1 MKISGSYTLPVA
13 PERAYQILQDPAI
26 LAQAIPGCES
36 LETIGPDEYRMKM
49 KVLLAALSG
58 AFEGKVRIADPS
70 PPSSFRLIVEGSGR
84 IGFMKGEGLLRLSP
98 ADGDNAST
106 VISYQGDAQVGGTM
120 AAVGQRLIDG
130 TAKMMIK
137 KFFDKLAEL
146 ATSS

>member
-1 MKISGSYTLPVA
+1 MKISGSYILPLA

-36 LETIGPDEYRMKM
+36 LDKIGTDEYRMKM

-58 AFEGKVRIADPS
+58 AFEGKVRITDQS
-70 PPSSFRLIVEGSGR
+70 PPSSFRLIVEGTGR
-84 IGFMKGEGLLRLSP
+84 IGFLKGEGLLTFTA
-98 ADGDNAST
+98 ADADSAAST
-106 VISYQGDAQVGGTM
+106 IVSYEGDAQVGGTL

-137 KFFDKLAEL
+137 KFFDKLGSL
-146 ATSS
+146 AN